1 MSVLPNISF
10 EPVGRI
16 FASNLYAGVFLILLV
31 VSYPMTTMS
40 TELPWSNTNGAAKT
54 GGMTVY
60 VWNSQQLLDELKIRF
75 NFWKRFEVSGFNRLL
90 LSLDG
95 QQIKN
100 LSFVEERADL
110 LKFISEAVEKNIRV
124 ELLLGEPLW
133 ILPKYRGDLL
143 HIIQQ
148 LQDFPFTGLHLDLE
162 PNQLKETRYSN
173 KYLLAHLLRT
183 LQSVKT
189 VSPWPVGL
197 SIHPRYFD
205 PRKNQ
210 ICLGCALS
218 NLEINE
224 VILMIYVANP
234 IRVAELSLPIL
245 RRFPKLSFSIAQ
257 SVEKILSKEESYA
270 MGGHTKFQ
278 AQMKELRTAMI
289 PAANFN
295 TIVIQSWEDFL
306 SLKP

>member
-1 MSVLPNISF
+1 MHPKISF
-10 EPVGRI
+10 ETVRRI
-16 FASNLYAGVFLILLV
+16 FASKLYARVFLIILV
-31 VSYPMTTMS
+31 VSYPMTTMG
-40 TELPWSNTNGAAKT
+40 TELPWPNTTGAGKT
-54 GGMTVY
+54 GSMTVY
-60 VWNSQQLLDELKIRF
+60 VWNSQQLLDELKISF
-75 NFWKRFEVSGFNRLL
+75 NFWKRIEAHGFNRLL

-100 LSFVEERADL
+100 LSFAENKADL
-110 LKFISEAVEKNIRV
+110 LKFISQAVEKNIRV

-133 ILPKYRGDLL
+133 ILPKYRGNLL

-162 PNQLKETRYSN
+162 PNQLEETRYSN

-183 LQSVKT
+183 LQSVKK

-218 NLEINE
+218 KLEINE

-234 IRVAELSLPIL
+234 IRVTELSLPIL

-257 SVEKILSKEESYA
+257 SVEKLLSKEESYA
-270 MGGHTKFQ
+270 MRGRNQFKTRMGALQ
-278 AQMKELRTAMI
+278 TAMI
-289 PAANFN
+289 PVANFN